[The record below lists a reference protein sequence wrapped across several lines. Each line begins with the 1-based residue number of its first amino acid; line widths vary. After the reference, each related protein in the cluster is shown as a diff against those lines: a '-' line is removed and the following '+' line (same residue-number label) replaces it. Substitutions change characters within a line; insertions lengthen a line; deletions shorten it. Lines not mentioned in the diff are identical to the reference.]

1 MKKLLVIQPLA
12 PSAMSLLDGRM
23 DVSWEVVND
32 TSPSALIPAIKEA
45 DAVTVRTAELPVE
58 ALEAASKL
66 KVIAR
71 HGVGHDNIP
80 ISYCTER
87 KIPVAL
93 TVGANAVSVA
103 EHTMYLILA
112 AAKLGVESD
121 TAAREGRFAARSE
134 LTGVELSGKT
144 LLVAGCGRIGRE
156 LVPRARAF
164 GLNLLIFDPYLGS
177 PLPEGAERAGSLD
190 EALPRSHILSLHLP
204 LTSDTKNLIGEREL
218 RLLPT
223 GAIVVNASRGGLV
236 DEDALLRLI
245 RSGHLMAAGLDTFET
260 EPLPGDSPLALERRI
275 VMSPHSAALTAESL
289 QAMGEMTVQNALDGI
304 DGKLVRQN
312 LANPEALD

>member
-12 PSAMSLLDGRM
+12 PSAMSLLDERK

-32 TSPSALIPAIKEA
+32 ASPSALIPAIKEA
-45 DAVTVRTAELPVE
+45 DAVTVRTAELPVKT
-58 ALEAASKL
+58 LEAASKL

-71 HGVGHDNIP
+71 HGVGYDNIP

-93 TVGANAVSVA
+93 TIGANAVSVA

-112 AAKLGVESD
+112 AAKLGVASD
-121 TAAREGRFAARSE
+121 HAVREGRFASRSE
-134 LTGVELSGKT
+134 LVGVELSGKT

-164 GLNLLIFDPYLGS
+164 GLHPLVYDPFLSG

-190 EALPRSHILSLHLP
+190 EALSRAEILSLHLP
-204 LTSDTKNLIGEREL
+204 LSSATKGLIGEREL

-236 DEDALLRLI
+236 DEGALLRLI
-245 RSGHLMAAGLDTFET
+245 RSGHLSAAGLDTFET

-275 VMSPHSAALTAESL
+275 VMSPHSAALTKESL

-304 DGKLVRQN
+304 DGKLERQN